1 MTAAEYKFVM
11 SYQVAEP
18 TVKLADREVTGLKR
32 STAASHPEPQHHY
45 VLVVKVMAL
54 ALLFCL
60 GTVFCYIQGAL
71 MAYQVNDIKQV
82 IATLETDNKTLKLA
96 VAELAAPE
104 RVESLA
110 RTKLGMVR
118 PSEEMMVAV
127 APMVDEVAV
136 VSLRHPEGP
145 AQAGIWSY
153 SFFNSLATLFS
164 GQQKVGVT
172 N

>member
-1 MTAAEYKFVM
+1 LTAAEYKYVM
-11 SYQVAEP
+11 SYSVAEP
-18 TVKLADREVTGLKR
+18 TVSSPKEVTGLKR
-32 STAASHPEPQHHY
+32 STAASKPEEQHHY
-45 VLVVKVMAL
+45 ALAVKIMAL

-71 MAYQVNDIKQV
+71 MSYQVNDIKQN
-82 IATLETDNKTLKLA
+82 ISALETDNKTLKLQL
-96 VAELAAPE
+96 AELAAPE
-104 RVESLA
+104 RVEELA
-110 RTKLGMVR
+110 RTQLGLVR

-127 APMVDEVAV
+127 APMVNEVQV

-164 GQQKVGVT
+164 GKQQVGVT